1 MSSKILL
8 ISAEQPDP
16 ETFLDLIEDLG
27 GERRPSEWVNGHI
40 RRGDAHIWVT
50 VDPDSVPEVEVEH
63 WLEHEEKL
71 GVTPHGVVEL
81 RMSGGVRADAI
92 AMEVIEAAAGR
103 WRLIVDD
110 DHGGLHSVEELRE
123 YPEGRLPFGGR

>member
-1 MSSKILL
+1 MASKILL

-16 ETFLDLIEDLG
+16 EAFLGLIEDLG
-27 GERRPSEWVNGHI
+27 GQRRPNEWVNGHI
-40 RRGDAHIWVT
+40 RRDDAHIWVT
-50 VDPDSVPEVEVEH
+50 ADPDSVPEIEVEY

-81 RMSGGVRADAI
+81 RMSGGVRADAL
-92 AMEVIEAAAGR
+92 AMEIIEAAARR

-110 DHGGLHSVEELRE
+110 DHGGLHTVEELRE
-123 YPEGRLPFGGR
+123 YPVGKLPFGGK